1 MTVRMTWKGQLNLGL
16 VSIPVGM
23 ATAVREKD
31 VKFKQFTED
40 GHAVGRQEFDKETGE
55 ILARSDIKKGYEVDG
70 KIVLITD
77 ADLESVALEST
88 KALDVV
94 CTVDSIDPML
104 YASHQWLVP
113 QEGAEAAYD
122 LLVETLAESGQVALA
137 KTVRRSKQHIVAI
150 HSDGSSLI
158 ASFLH
163 YADEVVTAPYK
174 AQEAA
179 SSLSQHKTLLAKL
192 LADMA
197 QPGAVESFTDEQ
209 REKVLALIEAKAAG
223 VEPVIS
229 EVTPKDETIDLLAAL
244 EASITV
250 KEGK

>member
-1 MTVRMTWKGQLNLGL
+1 M
-16 VSIPVGM
+16 
-23 ATAVREKD
+23 
-31 VKFKQFTED
+31 
-40 GHAVGRQEFDKETGE
+40 
-55 ILARSDIKKGYEVDG
+55 
-70 KIVLITD
+70 
-77 ADLESVALEST
+77 
-88 KALDVV
+88 
-94 CTVDSIDPML
+94 
-104 YASHQWLVP
+104 
-113 QEGAEAAYD
+113 
-122 LLVETLAESGQVALA
+122 ALA

-244 EASITV
+244 EASITI
-250 KEGK
+250 KEEK